1 MGADALSDVLRA
13 VRLSS
18 AMFFHLDVRAPWVA
32 AAPASSACA
41 SAVLPGAQHVIEYHV
56 VIDGCCWGG
65 LIDAP
70 SVRLDAGDIIAFPQ
84 GAAHV
89 LSSAPGMQAIP
100 DLSYYHQPTA
110 DQLPHKIRLGDNGPA
125 DARILCGFLGCDTR
139 PFNPLLEALP
149 PVLHLR
155 RSSYRENSGL
165 AFLIGAARAETEGR
179 RTGGEGVLARLGELL
194 FVEAIRCHIEALGP
208 EQTGWL
214 AGLGD
219 RHVGQAL
226 NLLHGDPSA
235 DWTLDELA
243 KSVGLSRSTLAQRF
257 THLIGQPP
265 MQYLTRWRMQL
276 AAGSARFRTRSDRT
290 RGRGGR
296 LRFRG
301 RLQSCV
307 SQNGRDATGRL
318 AAGAH
323 IVGVRRRCG
332 VRSSQGF
339 IPIFS
344 LIAPSSPDEL
354 VQSGNIRAVT
364 CSVERRTGA
373 AEQA

>member
-1 MGADALSDVLRA
+1 MTRPPDGLTGRLNRSYFFAVHPKSMTERPIGAATMGADALSDVLRA

-32 AAPASSACA
+32 AAPASSTCA
-41 SAVLPGAQHVIEYHV
+41 SAVLPGAQHVIEYHIV
-56 VIDGCCWGG
+56 VDGHCWGG

-100 DLSYYHQPTA
+100 DLSYYHQPTT
-110 DQLPHKIRLGDNGPA
+110 DQLPLRIQLGDGGPA

-165 AFLIGAARAETEGR
+165 AFLISAARAETETR

-226 NLLHGDPSA
+226 NLLHGDPAA

-276 AAGSARFRTRSDRT
+276 AAGLLAS
-290 RGRGGR
+290 
-296 LRFRG
+296 
-301 RLQSCV
+301 
-307 SQNGRDATGRL
+307 GRDPIARVAEAVGYDSE
-318 AAGAH
+318 AAFNRAF
-323 IVGVRRRCG
+323 R
-332 VRSSQGF
+332 
-339 IPIFS
+339 
-344 LIAPSSPDEL
+344 
-354 VQSGNIRAVT
+354 RAVGT
-364 CSVERRTGA
+364 PPA
-373 AEQA
+373 AWRQAQISSE

>member
-1 MGADALSDVLRA
+1 
-13 VRLSS
+13 
-18 AMFFHLDVRAPWVA
+18 
-32 AAPASSACA
+32 
-41 SAVLPGAQHVIEYHV
+41 

-100 DLSYYHQPTA
+100 DLSYYHQPTT
-110 DQLPHKIRLGDNGPA
+110 DQLPHRIQIGDNGPA
-125 DARILCGFLGCDTR
+125 DARILCGFLGCDAR

-149 PVLHLR
+149 AVLHLR

-165 AFLIGAARAETEGR
+165 AFLIGAARTETEGR

-226 NLLHGDPSA
+226 NLLHGEPAA

-243 KSVGLSRSTLAQRF
+243 KAVGLSRSTLAQRF

-276 AAGSARFRTRSDRT
+276 AAGLLASGREPWATNPRPPSIARFV
-290 RGRGGR
+290 GRWGRRPPPGGR
-296 LRFRG
+296 HNYHR
-301 RLQSCV
+301 S
-307 SQNGRDATGRL
+307 RDQ
-318 AAGAH
+318 
-323 IVGVRRRCG
+323 GVN
-332 VRSSQGF
+332 
-339 IPIFS
+339 PIFC
-344 LIAPSSPDEL
+344 LIAPSSASSQMPISTPFL
-354 VQSGNIRAVT
+354 T
-364 CSVERRTGA
+364 CNCWA
-373 AEQA
+373 A

>member
-32 AAPASSACA
+32 EAPTSAACA
-41 SAVLPGAQHVIEYHV
+41 STVLPGAQHVIEYHV
-56 VIDGCCWGG
+56 VIDGRCWGG

-70 SVRLDAGDIIAFPQ
+70 SVQLEAGDIIAFPQ
-84 GAAHV
+84 GSAHV
-89 LSSAPGMQAIP
+89 LSSAPGMRSIP
-100 DLSYYHQPTA
+100 DLSVYGQA
-110 DQLPHKIRLGDNGPA
+110 RAGQLPLMMHLGENGPA

-149 PVLHLR
+149 AVLHLR
-155 RSSYRENSGL
+155 RNAYRENSGL
-165 AFLIGAARAETEGR
+165 AYLISAARTETEGR

-226 NLLHGDPSA
+226 NLLHGEPAA
-235 DWTLDELA
+235 DWTLDDLA

-276 AAGSARFRTRSDRT
+276 AAGLLAS
-290 RGRGGR
+290 
-296 LRFRG
+296 
-301 RLQSCV
+301 
-307 SQNGRDATGRL
+307 GRDPIARVAEAVGYDSE
-318 AAGAH
+318 AA
-323 IVGVRRRCG
+323 
-332 VRSSQGF
+332 F
-339 IPIFS
+339 
-344 LIAPSSPDEL
+344 
-354 VQSGNIRAVT
+354 NRAF
-364 CSVERRTGA
+364 RRTVGTPPA
-373 AEQA
+373 AWRQAQILPE

>member
-110 DQLPHKIRLGDNGPA
+110 DQLPHKIRLGENGPA
-125 DARILCGFLGCDTR
+125 DALILCGFLGCDTR
-139 PFNPLLEALP
+139 PFNPLLESLP
-149 PVLHLR
+149 AVLHLR
-155 RSSYRENSGL
+155 GSSYRENSGL
-165 AFLIGAARAETEGR
+165 SFLISAARAETEGR

-194 FVEAIRCHIEALGP
+194 FVEAIRCHIDSLGP

-226 NLLHGDPSA
+226 NLLHGRPAA

-243 KSVGLSRSTLAQRF
+243 KSVGVSRSTLAQRF

-276 AAGSARFRTRSDRT
+276 AAGLLAS
-290 RGRGGR
+290 
-296 LRFRG
+296 
-301 RLQSCV
+301 
-307 SQNGRDATGRL
+307 GRDPIARVAEAVGYDSE
-318 AAGAH
+318 AA
-323 IVGVRRRCG
+323 
-332 VRSSQGF
+332 F
-339 IPIFS
+339 
-344 LIAPSSPDEL
+344 
-354 VQSGNIRAVT
+354 NRAF
-364 CSVERRTGA
+364 RRTVGTPPA
-373 AEQA
+373 AWRQGHVVSE

>member
-32 AAPASSACA
+32 EAPESAACA

-56 VIDGCCWGG
+56 VVDGRCWGG

-70 SVRLDAGDIIAFPQ
+70 SVRLEAGDIIAFPQ
-84 GAAHV
+84 GSAHV
-89 LSSAPGMQAIP
+89 LSSAPGMRSMP
-100 DLSYYHQPTA
+100 DLSIYGQA
-110 DQLPHKIRLGDNGPA
+110 RASQLPLMMRLGDNGPA

-139 PFNPLLEALP
+139 PFNPLVEALP

-155 RSSYRENSGL
+155 GSSYRENSGL
-165 AFLIGAARAETEGR
+165 GYLINAARVESEGR

-208 EQTGWL
+208 EQTGWF
-214 AGLGD
+214 AGLAD

-226 NLLHGDPSA
+226 NLLHGEPAA

-243 KSVGLSRSTLAQRF
+243 KAVGLSRSTFAQRF

-276 AAGSARFRTRSDRT
+276 AAGLLASGSDPIARVAEAVGYDSE
-290 RGRGGR
+290 
-296 LRFRG
+296 
-301 RLQSCV
+301 
-307 SQNGRDATGRL
+307 
-318 AAGAH
+318 AA
-323 IVGVRRRCG
+323 
-332 VRSSQGF
+332 F
-339 IPIFS
+339 
-344 LIAPSSPDEL
+344 
-354 VQSGNIRAVT
+354 NRAF
-364 CSVERRTGA
+364 RRTVGTPPA
-373 AEQA
+373 AWRQTQISPE

>member
-18 AMFFHLDVRAPWVA
+18 AMFFHLDVRDPWVA

-56 VIDGCCWGG
+56 VLDGCCWGG
-65 LIDAP
+65 LIDEP

-84 GAAHV
+84 GAPHV
-89 LSSAPGMQAIP
+89 LSSGPGMRAIP

-110 DQLPHKIRLGDNGPA
+110 DQLPHRISLGDTGPA
-125 DARILCGFLGCDTR
+125 DARILCGFLGCDAR

-155 RSSYRENSGL
+155 GSAYRDRSSL
-165 AFLIGAARAETEGR
+165 VFLINAARNETEGR
-179 RTGGEGVLARLGELL
+179 RAGGEGVLARLGELL
-194 FVEAIRCHIEALGP
+194 FVEAIRCHIESLDP

-226 NLLHGDPSA
+226 NLLHGNPAA

-243 KSVGLSRSTLAQRF
+243 KLVGLSRSTLAQRF

-276 AAGSARFRTRSDRT
+276 AAGLLVS
-290 RGRGGR
+290 GREPISRIAEAVGYD
-296 LRFRG
+296 
-301 RLQSCV
+301 SE
-307 SQNGRDATGRL
+307 
-318 AAGAH
+318 AA
-323 IVGVRRRCG
+323 
-332 VRSSQGF
+332 F
-339 IPIFS
+339 
-344 LIAPSSPDEL
+344 
-354 VQSGNIRAVT
+354 NRAF
-364 CSVERRTGA
+364 RRTVGTPPA
-373 AEQA
+373 AWRQAQIATE